1 MSEQQKRKI
10 AEIRKQLEHV
20 TAYEKAR
27 KEIET
32 LKKVVI
38 FRKCNGQKKDALY
51 AEANDVAAQL
61 TQLSETILVSEAL
74 LRLEELT
81 NREVDSPFLSQFQWK
96 KEALSRT
103 HIPIPTEKVGRL
115 CGKGNSNLHKLEED
129 LKVFIHNARDGFTV
143 LGEKVN
149 VDKCEVMVKD
159 MLNEVEETVKVGKD
173 EVRAL
178 LAHNA
183 KYRRMIEDQ
192 YHVISRLVDNET
204 IRLLGGQ
211 NSVKQAE
218 RGIHDLFKSE
228 SDRNV

>member
-1 MSEQQKRKI
+1 M
-10 AEIRKQLEHV
+10 
-20 TAYEKAR
+20 
-27 KEIET
+27 
-32 LKKVVI
+32 
-38 FRKCNGQKKDALY
+38 
-51 AEANDVAAQL
+51 
-61 TQLSETILVSEAL
+61 
-74 LRLEELT
+74 
-81 NREVDSPFLSQFQWK
+81 
-96 KEALSRT
+96 
-103 HIPIPTEKVGRL
+103 
-115 CGKGNSNLHKLEED
+115 
-129 LKVFIHNARDGFTV
+129 FIHNARDGFTV

-149 VDKCEVMVKD
+149 VDKCEAMVKD